1 MLVREPSVGAAVAWV
16 MNAMVKGMP
25 GKLFLTFALLI
36 VAAAPVQAVDI
47 TVVGLFPGKAV
58 VRIDGE
64 RLVMSEG
71 ETSHHGVTLLQA
83 DSETAR
89 FEVGGEVKEYRL
101 GMHIGTNYSALGPGK
116 KHRIYRASNNMF
128 ETGGFINGVSVHF
141 MVDTGASSVAMN
153 SGHARQIGLRY
164 KKGRQ
169 IGVSTANGVTS
180 GYVVNLDRVRVGD
193 IELTNVE
200 AIVLEG
206 NSPPEILLGLSFL
219 DRLHWTKND
228 TVIELERKY

>member
-1 MLVREPSVGAAVAWV
+1 MVNGIPRTLIAALAGLLLAGAA
-16 MNAMVKGMP
+16 
-25 GKLFLTFALLI
+25 
-36 VAAAPVQAVDI
+36 QATEI

-71 ETSHHGVTLLQA
+71 EVSPHGVTLLHA
-83 DSETAR
+83 DSEKAR
-89 FEVGGEVKEYRL
+89 FEVDGEVREILL
-101 GMHIGTNYSALGPGK
+101 GTHIGTDYSAPGPGK

-141 MVDTGASSVAMN
+141 MVDTGASSIAMN
-153 SGHARQIGLRY
+153 SGHARKIGLKY

-180 GYVVNLDRVRVGD
+180 GYMVTLDRVRVGD

-206 NSPPEILLGLSFL
+206 GSPPEILLGLTFL